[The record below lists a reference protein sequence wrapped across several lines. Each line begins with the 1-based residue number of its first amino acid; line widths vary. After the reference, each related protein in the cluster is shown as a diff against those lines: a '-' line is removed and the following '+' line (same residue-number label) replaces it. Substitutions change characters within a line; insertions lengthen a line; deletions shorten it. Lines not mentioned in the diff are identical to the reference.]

1 MVSTQKVCN
10 ELKMVLQFTFSQINW
25 FPNEQFSELKCFA
38 NAERYV
44 YFFYGSHFVSEFS
57 ADILKAF
64 NSVNLHKGLLML

>member
-44 YFFYGSHFVSEFS
+44 YFFMAVTLFQ
-57 ADILKAF
+57 
-64 NSVNLHKGLLML
+64 NSPLTS